1 MNIVNYWLSVQM
13 RLLLMA
19 SANQKAVALTYFND
33 QPPPPPHT
41 QFTLQVK
48 WPEELKFFNVHWI
61 TSTLDLCELM
71 FVYI

>member
-1 MNIVNYWLSVQM
+1 M

-33 QPPPPPHT
+33 QPPPPHT

-48 WPEELKFFNVHWI
+48 
-61 TSTLDLCELM
+61 
-71 FVYI
+71 